1 MERSQPK
8 VGAVGEVRDDDTGGA
23 VPAGGGGPWVAGAT
37 GKTSSH
43 GEWHS
48 VPLSL
53 AGAELPGS
61 LMGGDHGAEVPH
73 THKLWGAGAHAKKPL
88 SSCDWATKA

>member
-1 MERSQPK
+1 MEGGQPK
-8 VGAVGEVRDDDTGGA
+8 VGAVEVRDDDTGGA
-23 VPAGGGGPWVAGAT
+23 GPARGGGPWVAGAT

-43 GEWHS
+43 GEWQS

-53 AGAELPGS
+53 AGAELLGS
-61 LMGGDHGAEVPH
+61 PMGGDRGPEVPH

-88 SSCDWATKA
+88 SSCGWATKA